1 MKKFFIGAEAGCIG
15 HTEWGYPIH
24 DHFIIKMV
32 DDEGQDQDQ
41 TTTYFQVREVYGL
54 GKGGNWQEVKLT
66 TMLRNSSD
74 DTAYEE
80 PVALVGGKELPLNAL
95 QKRYAIT
102 DITPLYE
109 VSMEFKN
116 SPYVSRA
123 IKDGKFAIKLDGR
136 RKNHRAILQALEEF
150 LKE

>member
-1 MKKFFIGAEAGCIG
+1 MKFYIGYETGCIG
-15 HTEWGYPIH
+15 HTDWGYPVH
-24 DHFIIKMV
+24 DYFIVKMV
-32 DDEGQDQDQ
+32 DDEGQDP
-41 TTTYFQVREVYGL
+41 TYLQVREVYGVNEEE
-54 GKGGNWQEVKLT
+54 GNWKEVEIIT
-66 TMLRNSSD
+66 RLRNSSD

>member
-1 MKKFFIGAEAGCIG
+1 MKKFYIGAEAGCIG
-15 HTEWGYPIH
+15 HTDWGYPIH
-24 DHFIIKMV
+24 DYFIV
-32 DDEGQDQDQ
+32 RVVEEEDQ
-41 TTTYFQVREVYGL
+41 TSCYLQVHEVYGIE
-54 GKGGNWQEVKLT
+54 KEGNYEEVKLT
-66 TMLRNSSD
+66 TMLRSSPD

-80 PVALVGGKELPLNAL
+80 PVALVEGKELPLNAL

-109 VSMEFKN
+109 SSMHFKDS